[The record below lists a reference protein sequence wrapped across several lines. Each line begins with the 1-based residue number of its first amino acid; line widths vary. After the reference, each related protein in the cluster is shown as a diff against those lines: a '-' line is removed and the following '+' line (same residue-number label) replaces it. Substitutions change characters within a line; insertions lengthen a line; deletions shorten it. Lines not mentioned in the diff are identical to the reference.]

1 MSYSSHTPSGQEWN
15 ASHYAENANFVPKLG
30 GEVLK
35 LLAPQAGQRILDI
48 GCGDGALTER
58 IAQAGAD
65 VLGVDASE
73 QMVDATRQRGLN
85 ARVVDAHQLPFD
97 HEFDAVF
104 SNAALHWM
112 LDPQKVLAGVKR
124 ALKPGGRFVAE
135 FGGHG
140 NVAAICT
147 ALIASLQFRG
157 ISSHGR
163 HPWYF
168 PTTQEYAHLLQT
180 VGFHVDSIELIPR
193 PTPLPT
199 GMAGWLKTFASPFLH
214 NLDEDL
220 QEAIIDNTMSL
231 LAHSLNDGHGNWTA
245 DYVRLRV
252 SAHV

>member
-1 MSYSSHTPSGQEWN
+1 MDNITPHTSGQKWN
-15 ASHYAENANFVPKLG
+15 ADHYAENAHFVPQLG
-30 GEVLK
+30 HDVVK
-35 LLAPQAGQRILDI
+35 LLSPQPGQRILDL

-58 IAQAGAD
+58 LVQLGAD
-65 VLGVDASE
+65 VLGVDSSE
-73 QMVDATRQRGLN
+73 DMVAATRKRGIN
-85 ARVVDAHQLPFD
+85 ARVVDAHELPFD

-112 LDPQKVLAGVKR
+112 LDPQAVLAGVKR

-157 ISSHGR
+157 ISARGR

-168 PTTQEYAHLLQT
+168 PTAEEYASILQT
-180 VGFHVDSIELIPR
+180 VGFKVDTIELIPR

-199 GMAGWLKTFASPFLH
+199 GMAGWLETFANPFLSG
-214 NLDEDL
+214 LEEDL
-220 QEAIIDNTMSL
+220 RHSIIDNTLML
-231 LAHSLNDGHGNWTA
+231 LSHSLNDGQGNWTA

-252 SAHV
+252 SAHA